1 MLLRKLSFAVVL
13 IGQFAPP
20 SCGLTLEET
29 RSRLSQAFSSPSGKL
44 TYSPELVIPE
54 PSDIT
59 AILLQTNAVQILSSR
74 IRAAKANSVFV
85 QGSVQALQTFVREQE
100 TARGGFPGP
109 VPVIYCSVA
118 ANIPDVAETGAEGL
132 LLRVCEGKEY
142 SSLDALD
149 QDTMFVEAAKVALKY
164 GLQPIPEVTIAEESA
179 ASWTEVD
186 VTKLVDKL
194 SVLMG
199 CDPVALLLSVNPKD
213 DEDEREEPIA
223 LPPVPKSLRK
233 RVQILGSVRKSGGEG
248 RLGKETNRFKDA
260 GFAGAFLRSDCVPG
274 FRMNMDL
281 DLVSQFWGACIDDLK
296 STRSKSFSFR
306 SRNNMEKSVGTQWA
320 NLQNSV
326 ISSGALGDPN
336 EQVSI
341 MDDSS
346 GDYQGF

>member
-1 MLLRKLSFAVVL
+1 
-13 IGQFAPP
+13 
-20 SCGLTLEET
+20 
-29 RSRLSQAFSSPSGKL
+29 
-44 TYSPELVIPE
+44 
-54 PSDIT
+54 
-59 AILLQTNAVQILSSR
+59 
-74 IRAAKANSVFV
+74 
-85 QGSVQALQTFVREQE
+85 
-100 TARGGFPGP
+100 
-109 VPVIYCSVA
+109 
-118 ANIPDVAETGAEGL
+118 
-132 LLRVCEGKEY
+132 
-142 SSLDALD
+142 
-149 QDTMFVEAAKVALKY
+149 MFVEAAKVALKY

-179 ASWTEVD
+179 ASWTEED

-233 RVQILGSVRKSGGEG
+233 RVQVLGSVRKSGGEG